1 MASANYSKI
10 RVLIVDDSRVVRV
23 AAAKMFGDEFET
35 VLAVDGADGLRVI
48 ESDPYI
54 SVVFT
59 DLAMPEMDGFELLK
73 AIRHHTRDEIRE
85 LPVIVAT
92 GAGNTAAAKQKAFAI
107 GATDFISKP
116 FHGIDIKARARSY
129 AKFQEATRQLK
140 EQVTIDELTGLM
152 NLKGLKTQLE
162 KEVSFVARHKSNIVI
177 MNVEIDHY
185 KDLFVRI
192 GREGTEKL
200 VTKVASIFEGTFRK
214 EDSVARSGLAKFT
227 ISLPMSQ
234 PENVLELS
242 NRICQ
247 TVEAFKATLDGERIK
262 ITVSIGVSSVELA
275 EEISVAELLGLAD
288 KSLSEAQAMGASQ
301 IKHLTIEEYREQIRV
316 EAKHSLSIDK
326 LLEEIESGNALEAAG
341 FIDAAMVRLSPLF
354 ELMSNEQYQ
363 RLYELRQQH
372 HKTDNVFS
380 IELYKNN

>member
-1 MASANYSKI
+1 MAAAYSKI

-23 AAAKMFGDEFET
+23 AAAKMFGDEFEI
-35 VLAVDGADGLRVI
+35 VLAVDGADGLRII
-48 ESDPYI
+48 ESDPMI

-59 DLAMPEMDGFELLK
+59 DLAMPEMDGFELLR
-73 AIRHHTRDEIRE
+73 AIRHHTQDEIRE

-92 GAGNTAAAKQKAFAI
+92 GAGNTAAAKQKAFSI

-116 FHGIDIKARARSY
+116 FHGIDLKARARSY
-129 AKFQEATRQLK
+129 AKFQETTRHLK

-152 NLKGLKTQLE
+152 NLKGLKAQLE
-162 KEVSFVARHKSNIVI
+162 KEVSFVARHKSNIVV

-192 GREGTEKL
+192 GRESTEKL

-234 PENVLELS
+234 PENVIELS

-275 EEISVAELLGLAD
+275 QEITVSEILGLAD
-288 KSLSEAQAMGASQ
+288 RSLQVAQERGASQ
-301 IKHLTIEEYREQIRV
+301 IKHLTLDEYREQIRE

-326 LLEEIESGNALEAAG
+326 LLEEIDNGNALAAASN
-341 FIDAAMVRLSPLF
+341 IDAALVRLSPLF

-372 HKTDNVFS
+372 HNADNVFS
-380 IELYKNN
+380 LELYKNN